1 MSIEYYLAIIAFILI
16 IVILKLLRQ
25 REVLRQNMGHIFDIL
40 GITSLLAYRE
50 VISKPKKAEINVKE
64 ELSDD
69 EVFNAI
75 NYLILGAGEVFQKA
89 KMINHF
95 SIRELI
101 SLTNL
106 SAKTLRSWVLK
117 NMEFGF
123 IREIEVDG
131 VRKYSLSHSKINEC
145 LPEYISYVE
154 EFFGGKAEDTEEGID
169 DPLEFLRKVS
179 MLVSN
184 LGSLNE
190 KEINDAP
197 EYIKNISREL
207 GILKDNSVDYERARK
222 IPSLVRKSLKIIL
235 GESDEG

>member
-1 MSIEYYLAIIAFILI
+1 MSIEYYLIIIAFILI

-25 REVLRQNMGHIFDIL
+25 RKILRQNMGHIFDIL
-40 GITSLLAYRE
+40 GISPLLAYRE
-50 VISKPKKAEINVKE
+50 VISKPKKAEINVRK
-64 ELSDD
+64 ELSG
-69 EVFNAI
+69 EEAFNAI
-75 NYLILGAGEVFQKA
+75 NYLILSAGEVFQKA
-89 KMINHF
+89 KMMNHF

-131 VRKYSLSHSKINEC
+131 VRKYFLLYSRINEC

-154 EFFGGKAEDTEEGID
+154 GFFGGKAEDIEEEIE

-222 IPSLVRKSLKIIL
+222 IPSLIKKSLEMIL
-235 GESDEG
+235 GESNEG

>member
-89 KMINHF
+89 KMMNHF